1 MDPQFILVIIFAMVT
16 AIVYCA
22 WNYITKTDP
31 GEFLLKRLIASII
44 FGIFLGIVTI
54 YTVAETGMEIAD
66 LNFPFMAGLF
76 TLYSGILVYINR
88 GIDYVWLKLF
98 GQKIGIPPSTAVFLS
113 VKG

>member
-31 GEFLLKRLIASII
+31 GEFLLKRLVASIV

-88 GIDYVWLKLF
+88 GIDYIWLTLF
-98 GQKIGIPPSTAVFLS
+98 GQKIGQEKKTGSDPL
-113 VKG
+113 KG